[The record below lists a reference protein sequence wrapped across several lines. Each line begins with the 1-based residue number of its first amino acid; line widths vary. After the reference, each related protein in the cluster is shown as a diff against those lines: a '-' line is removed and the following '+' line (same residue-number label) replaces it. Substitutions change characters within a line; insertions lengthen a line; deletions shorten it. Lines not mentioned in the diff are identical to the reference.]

1 MTMKARDDASLEKSR
16 TFSGHPANI
25 HYFWFHYLQDEVR
38 HTGQISLIRKHLLP
52 SSDASFD
59 PYNF

>member
-1 MTMKARDDASLEKSR
+1 
-16 TFSGHPANI
+16 
-25 HYFWFHYLQDEVR
+25 LQDEVR